1 MGEFQI
7 ERTARLVGLKITLCG
22 AALMLIGAAIGHQF
36 DSAANT
42 AVAVNDAGEI
52 APFVPSVTGALLTF
66 WGAIRISVIARP
78 LPLAAVG
85 FILDIAANAVPFA
98 AAHVFPEMAK
108 YHWTLPSLLPLF
120 ILRIV
125 GLMFFATAVLRLL
138 VKARD
143 KS

>member
-1 MGEFQI
+1 MQI
-7 ERTARLVGLKITLCG
+7 EPAARLVGLKIALCG
-22 AALMLIGAAIGHQF
+22 AALMLVGAAIGHQF
-36 DSAANT
+36 NTATNT
-42 AVAVNDAGEI
+42 AVAVDDAGKI
-52 APFVPSVTGALLTF
+52 VSFVPATAGALLTF
-66 WGAIRISVIARP
+66 WGAIRISVVARP

-98 AAHVFPEMAK
+98 AAHLITGVAT
-108 YHWTLPSLLPLF
+108 YHWPLTSLLPLF

-125 GLMFFATAVLRLL
+125 GLMLFSTAVLRLF